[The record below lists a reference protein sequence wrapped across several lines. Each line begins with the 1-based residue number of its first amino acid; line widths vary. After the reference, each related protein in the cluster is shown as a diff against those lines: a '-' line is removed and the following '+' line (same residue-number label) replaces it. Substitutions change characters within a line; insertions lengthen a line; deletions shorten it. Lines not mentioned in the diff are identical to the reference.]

1 VLVGHLRKSFGRSWG
16 AGFSGDGVT
25 RISEGCDW
33 CKHLEHG
40 WLLLCGRLGAMALW
54 LEFTFVM
61 GLAREEVITIL
72 VKGSS
77 TNACCSDEGRG
88 KRLGGKGDRG
98 GRVAR

>member
-1 VLVGHLRKSFGRSWG
+1 MESQESVKAAIG
-16 AGFSGDGVT
+16 AST
-25 RISEGCDW
+25 RIMAGCYCVAVSD
-33 CKHLEHG
+33 G
-40 WLLLCGRLGAMALW
+40 IM
-54 LEFTFVM
+54 EFTFVM

-88 KRLGGKGDRG
+88 KRLGGKGDGG